1 MKTLSSRQN
10 PLIKEVHLLA
20 NSASE
25 RRKQQKTLLDGVHL
39 IQAALTHHVDLET
52 VFVSEH
58 GLKSPEI
65 ALLVAQLEQQMS
77 CILLTDSVF
86 DYISPSDTPAGIL
99 AVIQQPKA
107 LNLAVPQGSCVI
119 LETVQDTGNLGTIL
133 RTAAAAGVHEVFL
146 SEGCAQAWSPRVL
159 RAAMGAHFVLSIQ
172 EKVDVFTLLAS
183 FKGQILATGLQQAKS
198 LYDLD
203 LTQATA
209 WLFGSEG
216 QGLSAPMMAL
226 AHQQVIIPMAQGVE
240 SLNVAAAAA
249 VCLFEQ
255 RRQLMANNC
264 DNRYKKAPNLYGV
277 GL

>member
-20 NSASE
+20 NSAPE

-65 ALLVAQLEQQMS
+65 ALLVAHLEQQMS

-99 AVIQQPKA
+99 ALIQQPKA

-159 RAAMGAHFVLSIQ
+159 RAAMGAHFVLRIQ

-255 RRQLMANNC
+255 RRQILGA
-264 DNRYKKAPNLYGV
+264 V
-277 GL
+277 

>member
-20 NSASE
+20 NSAAE

-39 IQAALTHHVDLET
+39 IQAALTHNVDLDA

-65 ALLVAQLEQQMS
+65 ALLVEQLEQYMS
-77 CILLTDSVF
+77 CILVSDSVF
-86 DYISPSDTPAGIL
+86 AYISPSDTPAGIL
-99 AVIQQPKA
+99 AVIVPPA
-107 LNLAVPQGSCVI
+107 TLSLAVPQSSCVI
-119 LETVQDTGNLGTIL
+119 LDTVQDTGNLGTIL
-133 RTAAAAGVHEVFL
+133 RSAAAAGIHDVYL

-159 RAAMGAHFVLSIQ
+159 RAAMGAHFVLTIQ
-172 EKVDVFTLLAS
+172 EKTDIAALVAS
-183 FKGQILATGLQQAKS
+183 FKGQVLATGLQQAKS

-216 QGLSAPMMAL
+216 QGLSEPIMAL

-255 RRQLMANNC
+255 RRQKLCIAT
-264 DNRYKKAPNLYGV
+264 
-277 GL
+277 